1 MAEVEE
7 DFGQTLAV
15 WGVPDGP
22 YVMLPIFG
30 PSSVRDAFGLG
41 VDTVTNPVSF
51 AYRMNNIGLEP
62 RLSGPSVRGVTTREK
77 IPRLFR

>member
-1 MAEVEE
+1 MTFGLGGLFDVASTENFGNMPNTHE

-30 PSSVRDAFGLG
+30 PSSVRDSVEWVLMLSQIHF
-41 VDTVTNPVSF
+41 PSH
-51 AYRMNNIGLEP
+51 IG
-62 RLSGPSVRGVTTREK
+62 
-77 IPRLFR
+77 